1 MWGINQAMYWIKIS
15 LTGVLIVVVPTMYL
29 IKKNELTKKAKK
41 EAEEKAKVEHD
52 RQKMLEF
59 YESTTSL
66 NNLEIEEKKRK
77 ISN

>member
-15 LTGVLIVVVPTMYL
+15 LTGVLVVVVPAMYL
-29 IKKNELTKKAKK
+29 IKKNELAKKVKK
-41 EAEEKAKVEHD
+41 EAAEKAKVEYD

-59 YESTTSL
+59 YESTTRL

>member
-15 LTGVLIVVVPTMYL
+15 LTGVLVVVVPAMYL
-29 IKKNELTKKAKK
+29 IKKNELAKKAKK
-41 EAEEKAKVEHD
+41 ESAEKAKVEHD

-59 YESTTSL
+59 YESTTRL